1 MIQLNAKITEVEN
14 KIPSITDLGT
24 NSALTAVENKI
35 SDAGSSKDIEK
46 KITDHDREKY
56 ITTPEFDTLAAR
68 GFTVRLR
75 QADLVTKTEYD
86 TKLQDINKRI
96 TSNKTMYL
104 LVENEFQKLQKVDMA
119 NFRGRNPFAGDD
131 GVQNYLVFQ
140 PAHKQLKMAN
150 NKIFLW
156 ESKALPD
163 EKSNYLA

>member
-1 MIQLNAKITEVEN
+1 M
-14 KIPSITDLGT
+14 
-24 NSALTAVENKI
+24 
-35 SDAGSSKDIEK
+35 
-46 KITDHDREKY
+46 
-56 ITTPEFDTLAAR
+56 
-68 GFTVRLR
+68 RLR

-140 PAHKQLKMAN
+140 PAHK
-150 NKIFLW
+150 
-156 ESKALPD
+156 
-163 EKSNYLA
+163 